1 VRLAAA
7 FCLCLALTSQAAA
20 GARLRPS
27 DLSLIGAYDAPKG
40 LAIDGAPFGGISGL
54 DYDRASGSW
63 LMISDDRSDMAPAR
77 YFRARL
83 DYDTGGVRGLRLE
96 SSTPLRRQ
104 DGATFPSTATGPGER
119 ADAEALRVD
128 PLNGQ
133 VLWSTE
139 GDPERGFQPAVRRMD
154 GQGAVL
160 APLPL
165 PAALGFDP
173 AGLSGA
179 RPNKTLEGLSF
190 SPDGRF
196 VWMSMEAPL
205 IQDGPVSTVSVAGL
219 TRITRTDREG
229 RIVAQYAYR
238 LDPVQAATARRSD
251 NGVSEILAIDDHQ
264 LLVLERSGVE
274 TALDRFAYYCRLYV
288 VEVGV
293 AQDIAGRASLQQ
305 GVVRP
310 LAKRLL
316 VNFTRLAGVPSSNLE
331 AMAWGPSLPDGSR
344 TLVLAADD
352 NFDNNARS
360 QFLVFKV
367 RR

>member
-1 VRLAAA
+1 MRLAAA
-7 FCLCLALTSQAAA
+7 LCLCLALAGQGAAA
-20 GARLRPS
+20 SRLEPS
-27 DLSLIGAYDAPKG
+27 DLTLIGAYEAPKG

-63 LMISDDRSDMAPAR
+63 LMISDDRSDKAPAR

-83 DYDTGGVRGLRLE
+83 DYDAGGVRGLRLE
-96 SSTPLRRQ
+96 ASTPLRRE
-104 DGATFPSTATGPGER
+104 DGTTFPATGPGER

-133 VLWSTE
+133 IVWSTE

-154 GQGAVL
+154 SRGVVL
-160 APLPL
+160 ATLPL
-165 PAALGFDP
+165 PADLAFDP

-196 VWMSMEAPL
+196 LWLSMEAPL
-205 IQDGPVSTVSVAGL
+205 IQDGPVSSVSATGL
-219 TRITRTDREG
+219 TRIIRADREG
-229 RIVAQYAYR
+229 RVVAQYAYR

-251 NGVSEILAIDDHQ
+251 NGVSEILAIDDNQ

-274 TALDRFAYYCRLYV
+274 TAPGRFAYYCRLYV
-288 VEVGV
+288 VEVGA
-293 AQDIAGRASLQQ
+293 AQDVAGRASLQQ
-305 GVVRP
+305 GVVHP

-316 VNFTRLAGVPSSNLE
+316 VNFTRLTGVPSSNLE
-331 AMAWGPSLPDGSR
+331 AMAWGLNLPDGSR

-352 NFDNNARS
+352 NFDDNARS